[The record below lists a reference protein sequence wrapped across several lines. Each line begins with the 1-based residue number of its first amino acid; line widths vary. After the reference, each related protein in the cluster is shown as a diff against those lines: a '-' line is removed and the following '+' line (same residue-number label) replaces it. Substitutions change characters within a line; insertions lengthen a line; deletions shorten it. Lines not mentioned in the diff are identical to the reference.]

1 MIDIKCTGVQ
11 ALIDSKSF
19 TYAGVKEELEYVSEG
34 LKEVGRLL
42 SNKGKFSHNY
52 AITILCGA
60 LDDITR
66 LVVLGPDYVGF
77 TDMRFSQLKRGI
89 QHDGSWEFKGLLC
102 KLIKRNRNLFRELQS
117 MYHYRNMHVAHT
129 CKPAPCDKVIEW
141 HRLVKLL
148 CKELGDF
155 LEFELKKEAQ

>member
-19 TYAGVKEELEYVSEG
+19 TYAGVKEEPCQYVSEG

-89 QHDGSWEFKGLLC
+89 QHDKALGNS
-102 KLIKRNRNLFRELQS
+102 
-117 MYHYRNMHVAHT
+117 
-129 CKPAPCDKVIEW
+129 KV
-141 HRLVKLL
+141 
-148 CKELGDF
+148 DY
-155 LEFELKKEAQ
+155 AS